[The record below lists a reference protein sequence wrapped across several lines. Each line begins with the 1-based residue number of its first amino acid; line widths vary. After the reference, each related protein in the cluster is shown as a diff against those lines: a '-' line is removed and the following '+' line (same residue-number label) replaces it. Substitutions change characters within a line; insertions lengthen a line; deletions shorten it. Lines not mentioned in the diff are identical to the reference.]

1 MKGNLI
7 SFSLLQIL
15 VGFFFFF
22 LFVRFYETILN
33 MKSIIKGFH

>member
-15 VGFFFFF
+15 VGFFFF